1 MAGQLQDN
9 AKNPAEKPGFFVY
22 FSPHDAANKFGRGE
36 HTAEKKNMQA
46 MTLEIPE
53 LVGKRC
59 LRIAEAATYLGLGRS
74 KIYELIASGRLRS
87 VKFDSSRRIP
97 VAAIEAFLSQHDGSG
112 VL

>member
-1 MAGQLQDN
+1 MVVLD
-9 AKNPAEKPGFFVY
+9 V
-22 FSPHDAANKFGRGE
+22 
-36 HTAEKKNMQA
+36 
-46 MTLEIPE
+46 PE

-74 KIYELIASGRLRS
+74 KVYELIASGRLRS
-87 VKFDSSRRIP
+87 IKLESSRRIP